1 MSQWVE
7 NSPGWKGEHKKVN
20 FFDRCLSPSSKKTTR
35 GHPDG
40 PAEHIFECFLPVPD
54 GPPEHIFEGFLL
66 VPDGPPEHIFEGFLP
81 VPDGPDEHIFEGF
94 LPVPDG
100 PPEHIFEGFLAF
112 IYSSWTISF
121 SAEFEQRYH
130 R

>member
-54 GPPEHIFEGFLL
+54 GP
-66 VPDGPPEHIFEGFLP
+66 
-81 VPDGPDEHIFEGF
+81 DEHIFEGF

-100 PPEHIFEGFLAF
+100 PPEHIFEGVLLVLDGP
-112 IYSSWTISF
+112 SLTKNRPGWTCRTHF
-121 SAEFEQRYH
+121 RRFFTCPG
-130 R
+130 